1 MADKDER
8 GIGDPANRT
17 RLAWSRTS
25 IAFAAI
31 GVVMLKWNPVAGG
44 VVLALSI
51 PIWIADRRTRL
62 TADGRSVSGS
72 LRLVT
77 ATIVLGAV
85 AALLVVLIGRG
96 PQSLSELL
104 HGR

>member
-1 MADKDER
+1 MADKGKG

-51 PIWIADRRTRL
+51 PIWIAERRTRL

-77 ATIVLGAV
+77 ATIVLVAV

>member
-1 MADKDER
+1 MADQDKR
-8 GIGDPANRT
+8 RIGDPANRT

-31 GVVMLKWNPVAGG
+31 GVIMLKWNPVAGG

-62 TADGRSVSGS
+62 TADGSSVRGS

-77 ATIVLGAV
+77 AIIVLVAV

>member
-1 MADKDER
+1 MADKGER

-51 PIWIADRRTRL
+51 PIWIADRRARL
-62 TADGRSVSGS
+62 TADGSSVSGS

-77 ATIVLGAV
+77 ATIVLVAV